1 MQYSTKKEKLKKS
14 LDYNNKMAELKLKTQ
29 EVLRELIKQLEDLTE
44 SQRPMATKGRGRPR
58 KVIEIQTINSED
70 VVL

>member
-1 MQYSTKKEKLKKS
+1 MAYINKKEKIQKS

-44 SQRPMATKGRGRPR
+44 SQRPITSKGRGRPR

-70 VVL
+70 VIL